1 MNYIHPIAMN
11 EIWQDVHDMVS
22 ENYLGDFES
31 NDIISIGTAAFQK
44 MHHLREEFPNFE
56 KYISYQLEP
65 LTDDH
70 WHSKEKI
77 IENLHGADEVW
88 DYDLENINVLKEYG
102 INAKYKPFLYTESLK
117 RVHNCEN
124 PDIDI
129 LFYGTLTKERLEI
142 LRIISDY
149 FNIVILRSFTG
160 KKLDEFIARSKII
173 LDLHTTDGGRQK
185 QSRIFYALM
194 NNKCVL
200 SEKSNSNHFMD
211 LIIEADSSQMIGAIN
226 LILKNGIWK
235 NYSNVSERFKLLSQ
249 SIKEHI

>member
-1 MNYIHPIAMN
+1 MNYNHPVAMS
-11 EIWQDVHDMVS
+11 EHWLDVRDMVS
-22 ENYLGDFES
+22 ENYLGNLGI
-31 NDIISIGTAAFQK
+31 NDIISIGTAAFQQ
-44 MHHLREEFPNFE
+44 MHQIRKDYPNFE

-65 LTDDH
+65 LTNGH

-77 IENLHGADEVW
+77 IQNIHGADEVW
-88 DYDLENINVLKEYG
+88 DFDLENINILKEHG

-117 RVHNCEN
+117 RVVNCEN

-142 LRIISDY
+142 LRILSDF
-149 FNIVILRSFTG
+149 FNIVIIRSVTG

-173 LDLHTTDGGRQK
+173 LDLHTNDGGRQK
-185 QSRIFYALM
+185 QSRIFYALI

-200 SEKSNSNHFMD
+200 SEKSNSNHFKD
-211 LIIEADSSQMIGAIN
+211 LIIEVDSSQMIGVID

-235 NYSNVSERFKLLSQ
+235 NYSNISESFKLLSQ
-249 SIKEHI
+249 NVREHL